1 MANVAER
8 ITVDPEQCGGRPCIR
23 GMRIR
28 VTDVLD
34 LLANGLTP
42 EQVLG
47 ELPDLE
53 SEDIEACLRFASR
66 RLESLGGCG
75 ILAQFAKPIGMPGL

>member
-1 MANVAER
+1 MNVIDR
-8 ITVDPEQCGGRPCIR
+8 ITVNPRQCGGRPCIR

-34 LLANGLTP
+34 LLAAGLSR
-42 EQVLG
+42 EQVIE

-53 SEDIEACLRFASR
+53 SEDVDACLRFASR
-66 RLESLGGCG
+66 R
-75 ILAQFAKPIGMPGL
+75 IDHPVVVA

>member
-1 MANVAER
+1 LLWIFDRSLEMSVMDR
-8 ITVDPEQCGGRPCIR
+8 ITVNPRQCGGRPCIR

-34 LLANGLTP
+34 LLAAGLTR
-42 EQVLG
+42 EQVLE

-53 SEDIEACLRFASR
+53 SEDVDACLRFASVR
-66 RLESLGGCG
+66 
-75 ILAQFAKPIGMPGL
+75 IDHPVVVA

>member
-1 MANVAER
+1 MNELLER
-8 ITVDPEQCGGRPCIR
+8 ITINPNQCGGKPCVR

-34 LLANGLTP
+34 LLASGLTK
-42 EQVLG
+42 EQVLE

-53 SEDIEACLRFASR
+53 SEDIHAAIAYASAR
-66 RLESLGGCG
+66 INYT
-75 ILAQFAKPIGMPGL
+75 ILKAA

>member
-1 MANVAER
+1 MPKLTDR
-8 ITVDPEQCGGRPCIR
+8 ITADPEQCGGRPCIR
-23 GMRIR
+23 NMRIR

-42 EQVLG
+42 AQVLE

-53 SEDIEACLRFASR
+53 SQDIEACLRFASR
-66 RLESLGGCG
+66 R
-75 ILAQFAKPIGMPGL
+75 IDHPVVAA

>member
-1 MANVAER
+1 MSVMDR
-8 ITVDPEQCGGRPCIR
+8 ITVNPRRCGGRPCIR

-34 LLANGLTP
+34 LLASGRSR
-42 EQVLG
+42 EQVLE

-53 SEDIEACLRFASR
+53 SEDVDACLRFASR
-66 RLESLGGCG
+66 RIDHPVVVS
-75 ILAQFAKPIGMPGL
+75 